1 VWILVQNEPDGPLA
15 PVSGGGDRRRWSL
28 SFAISLVVHAVA
40 LVVLLWQGPAFFVKP
55 RLLARGQGGTSAPV
69 AVALTW
75 PKDAPSSPR
84 SPVLLSIPTPVH
96 DQPKTASKLHKRSNQ
111 LESTK
116 PADLAEAG
124 SPQGSAL
131 DGPVDGD
138 EIKPGFAISF
148 TPPRVSRWELPG
160 GKEGDVIVELT
171 INEQGN
177 VVEERLLQGL
187 GADIDQRVISMLRVW
202 RFRPAT
208 KNGIAIPFKYD
219 ARFHFPS

>member
-1 VWILVQNEPDGPLA
+1 VRILAQSEPDGPLA
-15 PVSGGGDRRRWSL
+15 PASPRGDRRRWSL
-28 SFAISLVVHAVA
+28 SLTLSLVAHALA
-40 LVVLLWQGPAFFVKP
+40 LIALLWHGPAFFVKP
-55 RLLARGQGGTSAPV
+55 RLVARGQGGTAAPV

-75 PKDAPSSPR
+75 PKNASSSPSSP
-84 SPVLLSIPTPVH
+84 SLLSLPTPPSER
-96 DQPKTASKLHKRSNQ
+96 QKPPAKLRRRSNQ

-131 DGPVDGD
+131 DGPVEGD
-138 EIKPGFAISF
+138 EVKPGFAISF

-171 INEQGN
+171 IDEQGN
-177 VVEERLLQGL
+177 VVEEKLLQGL
-187 GADIDQRVISMLRVW
+187 GGDIDQRVISMLRIW

-208 KNGIAIPFKYD
+208 RNGIAIPFKYD